1 MQSAEEQAPLLAFLV
16 RLVNARH
23 IVEVGTFTGFSA
35 LAMAQALPADGKLIA
50 CDVSEEWTAYG
61 KEAWAKA
68 GVADRIDL
76 RIAPALDTLRAMPA
90 EPHIDFAY
98 LDADKENYVAYWEE
112 LVPRMRPGGLI
123 ATDNVLFHGR
133 VLDPEADGC
142 GRRDPGVQRTRGGGR
157 ADGQRDADRRGRSD
171 PVPQD
176 LAGLSRSTRP
186 RSTRRHRRVGPG
198 PPWRSLRGHRGEQLH
213 RVGVAGRAGCRGRGL
228 GHRAAEL
235 ERVAAGAAAVF
246 IARHGPSVCGT
257 WDRRSV
263 RLRPLGRAPGRA
275 TAAARP

>member
-1 MQSAEEQAPLLAFLV
+1 MSKGNSTKITDELYAYMLAHNPPLDAVQQGLVKTTYERLPDFAGMQSAEEQGPLLAFLV

-23 IVEVGTFTGFSA
+23 VVEVGTFTGFSA

-98 LDADKENYVAYWEE
+98 LDADKGNYVAYWEE
-112 LVPRMRPGGLI
+112 LVPRLRPGGVI

-133 VLDPEADGC
+133 VLDPEA
-142 GRRDPGVQRTRGGGR
+142 T
-157 ADGQRDADRRGRSD
+157 
-171 PVPQD
+171 
-176 LAGLSRSTRP
+176 
-186 RSTRRHRRVGPG
+186 
-198 PPWRSLRGHRGEQLH
+198 
-213 RVGVAGRAGCRGRGL
+213 
-228 GHRAAEL
+228 
-235 ERVAAGAAAVF
+235 GAAAAIRAFNEHV
-246 IARHGPSVCGT
+246 AADERMDSVMLTVADGLT
-257 WDRRSV
+257 LSRKI
-263 RLRPLGRAPGRA
+263 
-275 TAAARP
+275 